1 MELIDLSPAIQRIRE
16 GTPDARAAT
25 YLRTYPDIIAAGT
38 APGQP
43 DLSRFHR
50 VALMAYGW
58 MPRILRLN
66 RDHIS
71 SAILVLG
78 SAQVATADNW
88 STVPIG
94 DLVKCLNSVVELRK
108 CSTSRIRKFSDLG
121 QGGRALSTEGR
132 GFPISH
138 EPTSELRKLRARDSC
153 DRARLRI
160 RGVL

>member
-94 DLVKCLNSVVELRK
+94 DLVKCLNSVVGASKVLHFTNPQVFRFGTGGS
-108 CSTSRIRKFSDLG
+108 STFDRRP
-121 QGGRALSTEGR
+121 R
-132 GFPISH
+132 FPNI
-138 EPTSELRKLRARDSC
+138 T
-153 DRARLRI
+153 
-160 RGVL
+160 